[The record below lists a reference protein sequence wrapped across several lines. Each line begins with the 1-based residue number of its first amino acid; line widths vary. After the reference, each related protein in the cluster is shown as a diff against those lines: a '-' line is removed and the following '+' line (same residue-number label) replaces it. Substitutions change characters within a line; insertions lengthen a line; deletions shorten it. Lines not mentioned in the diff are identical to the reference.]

1 MRRYKIRDSKTQSEQ
16 EHSLLGL
23 TQSVEVGDMEL
34 DEIAELEVG
43 MKYNLGRTDIER
55 IE

>member
-1 MRRYKIRDSKTQSEQ
+1 MRRYKIRDSKTEAEQ
-16 EHSLLGL
+16 EQSLLGL
-23 TQSVEVGDMEL
+23 TQTLDLGDMEL

-55 IE
+55 TE